1 MNRFWPPRPTHTVLS
16 VSLPAATPL
25 VGSFAANSLRRVAQI
40 AEIIRGYQDLAPV
53 ERNDQAKEITQ
64 LRHAEAAAMEACA
77 DVLDCEASATCLR
90 LRAEALRGGSSAER
104 AERYIGLDETKL
116 ISLSGDLHTWH
127 NKSTEVFHS
136 AFFASV
142 DQRYDRLVADLDGQL
157 DALTRYIRATVNPR
171 LIVRAPPLFKV
182 GNLIFCGGEANRY
195 PKHFAYF
202 LPEDEGIK
210 RAKKKKTVVF
220 SNVYSAIYHGVSE
233 PFGSSALMIEGD
245 DRQMTALSVE
255 DHLICWF
262 RGHDIGH
269 GVVLPETDFRVL
281 GQQGRGASM
290 MLQEVLADLFGLVMV
305 SDGPWTGMANLR
317 GDVAVKVFL
326 NEMLRYVR
334 RGETYFP
341 DAEAAFLELSFLE
354 LNGFVHVDFDRRKI
368 MTSVERVLSGV
379 RQLLALLTKTA
390 LANDVEGTKSII
402 ERYGIGARA
411 EFSSRFRACF
421 GQSTEVLD
429 YVQTV

>member
-1 MNRFWPPRPTHTVLS
+1 MNRFWPPRPSHTVLS
-16 VSLPAATPL
+16 VSLPAASPL
-25 VGSFAANSLRRVAQI
+25 LGSFAANSLRRVAQI
-40 AEIIRGYQDLAPV
+40 AEIIRGYQDLAPD
-53 ERNDQAKEITQ
+53 ERNDRAKEIVQ

-77 DVLDCEASATCLR
+77 DVLDCDASATCLR
-90 LRAEALRGGSSAER
+90 LRAEALRGGSWPER
-104 AERYIGLDETKL
+104 VERCIGLDETRL

-127 NKSTEVFHS
+127 NKSREVFHS
-136 AFFASV
+136 ALFAAV
-142 DQRYDRLVADLDGQL
+142 DRRYDRLVEDLDGQI
-157 DALTRYIRATVNPR
+157 DALTCYIQTTLNPR
-171 LIVRAPPLFKV
+171 LIVRPPALFKV

-210 RAKKKKTVVF
+210 RARMKKTVVF
-220 SNVYSAIYHGVSE
+220 ANVYSAIYHGISA
-233 PFGSSALMIEGD
+233 PFGSSALVLEGD
-245 DRQMTALSVE
+245 DDQTAAPSVK
-255 DHLICWF
+255 DYLICWF

-281 GQQGRGASM
+281 GQQGRAASM
-290 MLQEVLADLFGLVMV
+290 MLQEVMADLFGLLLV
-305 SDGPWTGMANLR
+305 SGGPWSGLANLR
-317 GDVAVKVFL
+317 SDVAVKVFL
-326 NEMLRYVR
+326 NEMLRYLR

-379 RQLLALLTKTA
+379 TQMLTLLAGTA
-390 LANDVEGTKSII
+390 LANDVEGTKAVID
-402 ERYGIGARA
+402 RYGSGARA
-411 EFSSRFRACF
+411 QFSSKFRASF